1 MQKSGFMT
9 RETWISVKKHRFIF
23 ILEPRSAAT
32 AHQCFSRKCVFRNN
46 CQEIIIMKFIS
57 ILTVFPMLSTLT
69 MMRSGASHLHVVFC
83 VLLPAALEIAPK
95 FKCQTMLLECF
106 IKPTFPRHQLL
117 KVLPALP
124 RQKVFISIY
133 FIYHTNSDIES
144 ERASESLVITNFN
157 FIGVKK
163 GKRLTGRRN
172 LLKSMLT
179 LICSPE
185 PYT

>member
-1 MQKSGFMT
+1 M
-9 RETWISVKKHRFIF
+9 
-23 ILEPRSAAT
+23 
-32 AHQCFSRKCVFRNN
+32 FRNN

-57 ILTVFPMLSTLT
+57 ILTVLPTLSLLT
-69 MMRSGASHLHVVFC
+69 MMRSGDSHLHVVFC
-83 VLLPAALEIAPK
+83 VPLIAALEIAQK
-95 FKCQTMLLECF
+95 FKCQIVFLELMF
-106 IKPTFPRHQLL
+106 TFYHAHISTS
-117 KVLPALP
+117 PAFESFAMA
-124 RQKVFISIY
+124 KGIY
-133 FIYHTNSDIES
+133 FYLFFYHTNSDIEP

-163 GKRLTGRRN
+163 GNRLTGRRN